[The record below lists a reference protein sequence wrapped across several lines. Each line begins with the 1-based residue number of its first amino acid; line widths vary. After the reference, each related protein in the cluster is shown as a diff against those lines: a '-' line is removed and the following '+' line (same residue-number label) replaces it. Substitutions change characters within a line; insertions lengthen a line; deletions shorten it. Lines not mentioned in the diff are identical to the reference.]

1 MINKFYYKKLVSFGE
16 LDKEFNVITEEI
28 RKLKIPDGF
37 LQFIFYTI
45 AELFA
50 NVKEHSKAKKISVE
64 IKTEKDVF
72 STKIIDDGIGLRK
85 SYISRGIFPKDDS
98 SAIEFALS
106 GLSTK
111 SPKERGYGLY
121 TIRQLVEALGGET
134 EIKTGQKIAFIRKG
148 KIWFKENLEKE
159 KGLSILV
166 KAKIQD
172 INIYKIIK

>member
-16 LDKEFNVITEEI
+16 LNKEFNVITEKI

-50 NVKEHSKAKKISVE
+50 NIKEHSKAKKISVE
-64 IKTEKDVF
+64 IKTEKDIF
-72 STKIIDDGIGLRK
+72 STKISDDGIGLRK
-85 SYISRGIFPKDDS
+85 SYILKGIFPKDDS

-134 EIKTGQKIAFIRKG
+134 EIKTGKKIALIGKR
-148 KIWFKENLEKE
+148 KIWFKENLKKE

-166 KAKIQD
+166 KTKIRD
-172 INIYKIIK
+172 INIYEIIK